1 MNRKKNILVSLLLA
15 LTLIM
20 QPFTALGIKAEE
32 TSKYVTVC
40 IERFTLG
47 QGYFIE
53 PTLVEIEDGDT
64 AADALL
70 ALFQENNIQYESSG
84 SVAEQT
90 FYLSSIK
97 DADTGVLNIPSYITA
112 NGGPSNEDN
121 DGNSDS
127 FLGEFDYSSM
137 SGWMITVNNSMINV
151 GSSAYEVEDGDV
163 IRWAFTLWGYGAD
176 LGYSNDWGSTAYYN
190 EPDRTDLIRSVAKA
204 KAKGSSFISANQ
216 NVYNTALTTAAN
228 VNATQAEVDSAN
240 TALAAAL
247 TGVTSASASVT
258 SKSLDYSIQNATDM
272 VAQYLLNT
280 VTEPAYGSMGG
291 EWVVLQLAR
300 SGHMTKEFKS
310 TYLTNLT
317 EYVKNKEGV
326 LSTSKLTE
334 YSRVIIALS
343 ALNEDAT
350 DFAGYNLVK
359 PLANYTN
366 TVKQG
371 INGAI
376 YALIALD
383 TKNYVIPEVEDGGVQ
398 TTRENLI
405 QYILDKEITGG
416 GWALTGTTPD
426 PDITAMAIQSL
437 SAYYTS
443 NAKVKTAVDAG
454 ISILASI
461 QNDEGGYASWGTVNS
476 ESVAQVIC
484 ALCSLGIDPAKD
496 SRFVKEDGS
505 WLLSSLFSF
514 AVPTGGTLAFA
525 HTGTTANQMATEQ
538 AGYALA
544 AYNRLLKGESF
555 LYDMKTVSS
564 SGNTADS
571 NTITASTSEAS
582 VVVPDFVEAKA
593 GAEFNVILRAGKYID
608 DLKMMDGSFSIAE
621 NLEVEKVTMSSN
633 ISGGTLNWNV
643 ADQVLRFVYGDFSS
657 GESLVIADKTQSDV
671 LTITLKLKSVTEG
684 QTTLPFSMLTFRE
697 MEDSQTYESLSDS
710 NHVES
715 IPLVSYSVVAT
726 VLYEGDGSDIIPK
739 GKKAVRID
747 VAGVDLGKYEL
758 DFSID
763 GKEYS
768 KLYISKDFSDY
779 YGHTIYVMI
788 VDKNVTE
795 NQLNDADNYSVFAE
809 TAATTLQFADTNQDG
824 VVDAQD
830 ALNEVSLWLRK
841 VEKDITSDLILTYNV
856 NADERIDS
864 LDALAIV
871 ESFVSSKQYA
881 VMGK

>member
-1 MNRKKNILVSLLLA
+1 MKKTKNSLVGLILVI
-15 LTLIM
+15 TLIL
-20 QPFTALGIKAEE
+20 QPFATVGIKAEDAN
-32 TSKYVTVC
+32 KYVTVC

-53 PTLVEIEDGDT
+53 PTLVEIEAGDT
-64 AADALL
+64 AAHALL
-70 ALFQENNIQYESSG
+70 KLFAKQNIQYENSG
-84 SVAEQT
+84 SAAEQT

-97 DADTGVLNIPSYITA
+97 NADSGVLNIPSYITE
-112 NGGPSNEDN
+112 NGGPSNQDN
-121 DGNSDS
+121 EGNHDS
-127 FLGEFDYSSM
+127 FLGEFDYSPM
-137 SGWMITVNNSMINV
+137 SGWMITVNNAMINV
-151 GSSAYEVEDGDV
+151 GSSAYEVEAGDV

-176 LGYSNDWGSTAYYN
+176 LGYSNDWGSTAYYS
-190 EPDRTDLIRSVAKA
+190 EPNRTNLLRSIAES

-216 NVYNTALTTAAN
+216 TVYNSALATAAN
-228 VNATQAEVDSAN
+228 VNATQAEVDCAN
-240 TALAAAL
+240 RALTTALTAP
-247 TGVTSASASVT
+247 VSVT
-258 SKSLDYSIQNATDM
+258 PKSLEYSIQNAADR
-272 VAQYLLNT
+272 VAQYLRNT
-280 VTEPAYGSMGG
+280 VTDPTCGSMGG
-291 EWVVLQLAR
+291 EWAVLQLAR
-300 SGHMTKEFKS
+300 SGNLTNTFKS
-310 TYLTNLT
+310 TYITNLT
-317 EYVKNKEGV
+317 EYVENKGGV

-343 ALNEDAT
+343 ALNEDAA

-383 TKNYVIPEVEDGGVQ
+383 TKNYVIPEVEDGGIQ

-416 GWALTGTTPD
+416 GWALTGSTPD

-437 SAYYTS
+437 ASYYTS
-443 NAKVKTAVDAG
+443 NAEVKTALDAAVHV
-454 ISILASI
+454 LASI
-461 QNDEGGYASWGTVNS
+461 QKEEGGYASWGTVNS

-496 SRFVKEDGS
+496 SRFVKADGS
-505 WLLSSLFSF
+505 WLLSSLYSF
-514 AVPTGGTLAFA
+514 AVPTGDTLAFA

-544 AYNRLLKGESF
+544 AYNRLLKGESS
-555 LYDMKTVSS
+555 LYDMKTASSTGDSADNSS
-564 SGNTADS
+564 SAANTK
-571 NTITASTSEAS
+571 EAS
-582 VVVPDFVEAKA
+582 VIIPDFVEAKT
-593 GAEFNVILRAGKYID
+593 GAEFNVILRVGKYTD
-608 DLKMMDGSFSIAE
+608 NLKMLDGSFLIAD

-643 ADQVLRFVYGDFSS
+643 ADQVLRFVYGDFNS
-657 GESLVIADKTQSDV
+657 GTALVVADQTQRDV
-671 LTITLKLKSVTEG
+671 LTITLKLKSVIEG
-684 QTTLPFSMLTFRE
+684 QTTVPFSMLSFRE
-697 MEDSQTYESLSDS
+697 MVDSQTYESLSDS
-710 NHVES
+710 NHVTE
-715 IPLVSYSVVAT
+715 IPIVRYSVVAT
-726 VLYEGDGSDIIPK
+726 MLYQGDGSDIIPK
-739 GKKAVRID
+739 GKKAVRVH
-747 VAGVDLGKYEL
+747 VAGIDLGKYEL

-768 KLYISKDFSDY
+768 KLYISKDFSAY
-779 YGHTIYVMI
+779 YGHTIYVMV
-788 VDKNVTE
+788 VDKDVTE
-795 NQLNDADNYSVFAE
+795 SQLNDADNYSVFAE
-809 TAATTLQFADTNQDG
+809 TVATTLQFADTNQDG
-824 VVDAQD
+824 VIDAQD

-881 VMGK
+881 VLGK